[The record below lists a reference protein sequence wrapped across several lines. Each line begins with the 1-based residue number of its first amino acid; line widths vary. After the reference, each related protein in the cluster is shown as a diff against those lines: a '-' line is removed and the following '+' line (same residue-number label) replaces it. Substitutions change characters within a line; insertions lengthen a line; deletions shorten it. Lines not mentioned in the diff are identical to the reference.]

1 MFGKKQGSQPVTPAR
16 PTTDESV
23 EGKGRPTPS
32 RRDSEAARKTR
43 VKVSNNS
50 KEAKK
55 ASRDRA
61 RLDRERSRKGM
72 MAGDERYLQ
81 ARDQGP
87 GKAFTRDFVDS
98 RFAPAEYFIVVAIL
112 VLALGFVPVQA
123 IQLWVTLGFFAFAA
137 IMVVDVII
145 MVVRLNRTATKT
157 FNNPADRKGLT
168 LYAVLRVMQFR
179 RLRLP
184 PPRVKRGGL
193 PK

>member
-23 EGKGRPTPS
+23 GGKGRPTPS

-157 FNNPADRKGLT
+157 FTNPADRKGLT

>member
-1 MFGKKQGSQPVTPAR
+1 MFGKKQESKPAV
-16 PTTDESV
+16 PTSEEST

-43 VKVSNNS
+43 VKVPNNP

-55 ASRDRA
+55 ASRERA
-61 RLDRERSRKGM
+61 RLDRDRSRKGM
-72 MAGDERYLQ
+72 MAGEERYMQ

-98 RFAPAEYFIVVAIL
+98 RFSLAEYFIVVAVL
-112 VLALGFVPVQA
+112 VLILGFVPVPS
-123 IQLWVTLGFFAFAA
+123 IQFWVTLGFFAFTA
-137 IMVVDVII
+137 IMVIDVII
-145 MVVRLNRTATKT
+145 MVALLNRTATKT
-157 FNNPADRKGLT
+157 FDNPADRKGLT

-184 PPRVKRGGL
+184 PPRLKRGGI